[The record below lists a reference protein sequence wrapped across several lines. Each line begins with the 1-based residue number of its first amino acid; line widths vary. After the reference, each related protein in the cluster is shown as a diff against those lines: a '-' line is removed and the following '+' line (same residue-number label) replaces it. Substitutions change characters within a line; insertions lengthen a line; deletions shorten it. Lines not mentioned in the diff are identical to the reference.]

1 MSELDELVAQ
11 IVGAHWKARDALK
24 VELARV
30 IRAAPNVPAARE
42 HLEGKLREIHDLEV
56 RWEIQAVLEE
66 TAPPPPPPPEAPP
79 EPPKEEAA
87 PKKLNP
93 SDLVLVYDDPR
104 GLLLHRTKTGDRW
117 FATQADP
124 RTQQPQTFELR
135 AQEIS
140 QLKVQLAGSPYWVLG
155 AAAPAAPAAGG

>member
-1 MSELDELVAQ
+1 MSDVTSRIDDLVAQ
-11 IVGAHWKARDALK
+11 VTAANWKARDALK
-24 VELARV
+24 VELTSV
-30 IRAAPNVPAARE
+30 IRSAENQAAARE

-56 RWEIQAVLEE
+56 RWELQAVLEE
-66 TAPPPPPPPEAPP
+66 TAPPPPPPPAAPP
-79 EPPKEEAA
+79 APPPEEAG

-155 AAAPAAPAAGG
+155 ASPA